1 MILESRAG
9 LEMMDVELVVGP
21 TGIAIYMPPCKTVA
35 WVGTVYF

>member
-1 MILESRAG
+1 MEIHAER
-9 LEMMDVELVVGP
+9 EMMDVELVVGP